1 MCFVRRT
8 DACACHRLAS
18 VVSSDKG
25 SVASSFSADDLRELF
40 TLRADC
46 VSDTLDSFKD
56 GKEDEE
62 MAEDSDGAA
71 AKGATTCPLPSRMK
85 IRE

>member
-1 MCFVRRT
+1 MRVS
-8 DACACHRLAS
+8 HRLAS

-25 SVASSFSADDLRELF
+25 SVASSFAADDLRELF

-56 GKEDEE
+56 GKEDED

-71 AKGATTCPLPSRMK
+71 KGATRAPSLPA
-85 IRE
+85 

>member
-1 MCFVRRT
+1 MRVS
-8 DACACHRLAS
+8 HRLAS

-71 AKGATTCPLPSRMK
+71 ATGATTCPLPSRMK